1 MGAIAGVIF
10 FLVVLVVGLCGIG
23 LGVAGLIVNRI
34 LKKRQKKAH
43 RVIGV
48 LSIVAIAV
56 SSVITLLPVGFFSFI
71 IYVNSTPPDGFVE
84 TDIVIEENGYQ
95 SERFTADGTVYVAL
109 SFEGDYDYISEH
121 SHPVFSYK
129 TVGLMN
135 GSQCGNYYRVD
146 NDYGFTLICDD
157 MSTLFCP
164 EDEKDAI
171 EAFYADESRQS
182 YFCNGEKIPE
192 ELDSKLNESLN
203 YEEDTTVIPRDGLD
217 EITIEKRSDDG
228 IVVFDFY
235 CLISYNGSL
244 YLIHISRY
252 DTVDASEL
260 PRDVSNEILA
270 FLNKKKGAVSF

>member
-1 MGAIAGVIF
+1 MGAIAGVMF

-43 RVIGV
+43 LVIGV

-56 SSVITLLPVGFFSFI
+56 SSVITLIPVGFFSFI
-71 IYVNSTPPDGFVE
+71 IYVNSTPPDDFVE

-109 SFEGDYDYISEH
+109 SFTGDSDYLNEH

-129 TVGLMN
+129 THGFMN
-135 GSQCGNYYRVD
+135 GALCGNYYQVD
-146 NDYGFTLICDD
+146 NGHGFTLICDD

-228 IVVFDFY
+228 IVVFDFHF
-235 CLISYNGSL
+235 LISYNGSL

-252 DTVDASEL
+252 DTVDASAL
-260 PRDVSNEILA
+260 PRDVSNEILS
-270 FLNKKKGAVSF
+270 FLNNKKGAVSF